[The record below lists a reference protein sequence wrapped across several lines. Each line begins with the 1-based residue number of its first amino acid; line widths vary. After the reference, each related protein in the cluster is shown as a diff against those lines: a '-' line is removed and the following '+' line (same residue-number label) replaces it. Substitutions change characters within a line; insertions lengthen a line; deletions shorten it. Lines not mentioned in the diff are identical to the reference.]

1 MTDQNNSA
9 ARAAAMSETAGP
21 AQTTS
26 VPVAPAG
33 KTLRP
38 ALRFQLRD
46 YQQQAVT
53 AVLQY
58 FRRLSDPAVLVL
70 PTGAGKSLVIAE
82 LARLARGR
90 VLVLTHVKELVSQNQ
105 QKYQSYGLEGGIYA
119 AGLGLKQTSQQ
130 VIFASVQSVSRN
142 LADFCDEFSLLIID
156 ECHRVPL
163 SADSSYRTVIS
174 HLQLQNAGLKV
185 LGLTATP
192 YRLGQGFIYQF
203 HYQGTVRGDAD
214 CFFRWCIFELSIRV
228 LLQRQYL
235 TPPNRLDCA
244 VLSYDFTGLKPA
256 NNGHF
261 REAELNQVINHYK
274 RVTPQ
279 IIAQVQQYAQNRRG
293 VMIFAATSA
302 HAREIL
308 ALLPPAE
315 SALILSATPSTE
327 RAALLERFKQQQ
339 LKYLV
344 NVAVLTTGFD
354 APHVDLIAIL
364 RPTESLSLYQQIVGR
379 GLRLS
384 PGKTDCL
391 VLDYAGNLY
400 DLYSNDPGPPPPD
413 SQSVQV
419 TVPCPLCQYPNQFW
433 GKQNPD
439 GLVLEHYGRQ
449 CQGMRLDE
457 QKQPVPCG
465 FRFKARFCPECG
477 TEHDIAARSCSACG
491 LVLVDP
497 DKKLQ
502 DALKLKDALI
512 LYPNRLEAET
522 ESDAQGQ
529 PRLRLRYLDAEGQHL
544 QEFFR
549 INSRSQIQRLCAQ
562 VLPPFIADRHRP
574 FKANTVPQLDAL
586 LHRLQPPAVVIAQKD
601 GRFWKIRDKLFEINK
616 FN

>member
-1 MTDQNNSA
+1 MAPS
-9 ARAAAMSETAGP
+9 STAGAVVASRQQPP
-21 AQTTS
+21 A
-26 VPVAPAG
+26 
-33 KTLRP
+33 
-38 ALRFQLRD
+38 FELRD
-46 YQQQAVT
+46 YQQQAVH
-53 AVLQY
+53 AVIRY
-58 FRRLSDPAVLVL
+58 FRRVSDPAVLVL

-105 QKYQSYGLEGGIYA
+105 QKYQSYGLDGGIYA
-119 AGLGLKQTSQQ
+119 AGLGLKQTTQQ
-130 VIFASVQSVSRN
+130 VIFASVQSVARN
-142 LADFCDEFSLLIID
+142 LADFCAQFSLLIID

-163 SADSSYRTVIS
+163 APDSSYRLVIS
-174 HLQLQNAGLKV
+174 HLQQQNPGLKV

-203 HYQGTVRGDAD
+203 HYQGAVRGDSD

-244 VLSYDFTGLKPA
+244 VLSYDFSGLRPA
-256 NNGHF
+256 SNGHF

-279 IIAQVQQYAQNRRG
+279 IITQVQQYAKSRAG
-293 VMIFAATSA
+293 VMIFAATSS

-308 ALLPPAE
+308 ALLPANE
-315 SALILSATPSTE
+315 SALILSATPSSE
-327 RAALLERFKQQQ
+327 RAALLAKFKQQQ

-400 DLYSNDPGPPPPD
+400 DLFSNDPGPPPPD
-413 SQSVQV
+413 NQSAQV

-433 GKQNPD
+433 GKQNLD

-457 QKQPVPCG
+457 QQQPVPCG

-477 TEHDIAARSCSACG
+477 TEHDIAARQCRSCG
-491 LVLVDP
+491 FVLVDP

-512 LYPNRLEAET
+512 LYPVSL
-522 ESDAQGQ
+522 DAQTETDAAGKA
-529 PRLRLRYLDAEGQHL
+529 RLRLRYIDADGQQL
-544 QEFFR
+544 QEFFSAH
-549 INSRSQIQRLCAQ
+549 SRSHIRRLCTV
-562 VLPPFIADRHRP
+562 VLPPLIADRHLL
-574 FKANTVPQLDAL
+574 FAANTVRQLTAL

-601 GRFWKIRDKLFEINK
+601 GRFWKIRDKLFEIEK
-616 FN
+616 SI

>member
-1 MTDQNNSA
+1 MLPQESSPAN
-9 ARAAAMSETAGP
+9 AGP
-21 AQTTS
+21 VAINRQ
-26 VPVAPAG
+26 VLPV
-33 KTLRP
+33 
-38 ALRFQLRD
+38 QLRD

-142 LADFCDEFSLLIID
+142 LADFSDQFSLLIID

-163 SADSSYRTVIS
+163 AADSSYRTVIS
-174 HLQLQNAGLKV
+174 HLQQQNAGLKV

-203 HYQGTVRGDAD
+203 HYQGAVRGDAD

-244 VLSYDFTGLKPA
+244 VLSYDFSGLKPA

-279 IIAQVQQYAQNRRG
+279 IIVQVQQYAKTRRG

-302 HAREIL
+302 HAKEIL

-315 SALILSATPSTE
+315 SALILSATPSSE
-327 RAALLERFKQQQ
+327 RAAVLERFKQQQ

-413 SQSVQV
+413 NQSVQV

-477 TEHDIAARSCSACG
+477 TEHDIAARQCRACG
-491 LVLVDP
+491 LILVDP

-512 LYPNRLEAET
+512 LYPNQLEALTET
-522 ESDAQGQ
+522 DTAGKA
-529 PRLRLRYLDAEGQHL
+529 RLRLRYLDAEGQQL
-544 QEFFR
+544 QEFFSLH
-549 INSRSQIQRLCAQ
+549 SRSQIQRLCQ
-562 VLPPFIADRHRP
+562 RVLPPFIADRHRP
-574 FKANTVPQLDAL
+574 FIANTVLQLDAL

-616 FN
+616 FD

>member
-1 MTDQNNSA
+1 MAPSSA
-9 ARAAAMSETAGP
+9 AGAVAASRQQPP
-21 AQTTS
+21 A
-26 VPVAPAG
+26 
-33 KTLRP
+33 
-38 ALRFQLRD
+38 FELRD
-46 YQQQAVT
+46 YQQQAVH
-53 AVLQY
+53 AVIRY
-58 FRRLSDPAVLVL
+58 FRRVGDPAVLVL

-105 QKYQSYGLEGGIYA
+105 QKYQSYGLDGGIYA
-119 AGLGLKQTSQQ
+119 AGLGLKQTAQQ
-130 VIFASVQSVSRN
+130 VIFASVQSVARN
-142 LADFCDEFSLLIID
+142 LADFCAQFSLLIID

-163 SADSSYRTVIS
+163 APDSSYRLVIS
-174 HLQLQNAGLKV
+174 HLQQQNPGLKV

-203 HYQGTVRGDAD
+203 HYQGAVRGDND

-244 VLSYDFTGLKPA
+244 VLSYDFSGLRPA
-256 NNGHF
+256 SNGHF

-279 IIAQVQQYAQNRRG
+279 IITQVQQYAKSRAG
-293 VMIFAATSA
+293 VMIFAATSN

-308 ALLPPAE
+308 ALLPANE
-315 SALILSATPSTE
+315 SALILSATPSSE
-327 RAALLERFKQQQ
+327 RAALLAQFKQQQ

-400 DLYSNDPGPPPPD
+400 DLFSNDPGPPPPD
-413 SQSVQV
+413 NQSVQV

-457 QKQPVPCG
+457 QQQPVPCG

-477 TEHDIAARSCSACG
+477 TEHDIAARQCRSCG
-491 LVLVDP
+491 FVLVDP

-512 LYPNRLEAET
+512 LYPVSL
-522 ESDAQGQ
+522 DAQTETDAAGKA
-529 PRLRLRYLDAEGQHL
+529 RLRLRYIDADGQQL
-544 QEFFR
+544 QEFFSAH
-549 INSRSQIQRLCAQ
+549 SRSQISRLCTV
-562 VLPPFIADRHRP
+562 VLPPLIADRHLP
-574 FKANTVPQLDAL
+574 FAANTVRQLTAL

-601 GRFWKIRDKLFEINK
+601 GRFWKIRDKLFEIEK
-616 FN
+616 SI

>member
-1 MTDQNNSA
+1 MAVNALQQPSA
-9 ARAAAMSETAGP
+9 PHQPSAS
-21 AQTTS
+21 AQTL
-26 VPVAPAG
+26 PV
-33 KTLRP
+33 
-38 ALRFQLRD
+38 QLRD
-46 YQQQAVT
+46 YQQQAVR

-119 AGLGLKQTSQQ
+119 AGLGLKQTRQQ

-142 LADFCDEFSLLIID
+142 LADFTDQFSLLIID

-163 SADSSYRTVIS
+163 ATDSSYRSVIA
-174 HLQLQNAGLKV
+174 HLQQQNAGLKV

-203 HYQGTVRGDAD
+203 HYQGAVRGDAD

-244 VLSYDFTGLKPA
+244 VLSYDFSGLKPA

-279 IIAQVQQYAQNRRG
+279 IIAQVQQYARTRQG

-302 HAREIL
+302 HAREII

-315 SALILSATPSTE
+315 SALILSATPSSE
-327 RAALLERFKQQQ
+327 RALLLEQFKQQQ

-379 GLRLS
+379 GLRLA

-413 SQSVQV
+413 NNSVQV

-433 GKQNPD
+433 GKTTPD

-457 QKQPVPCG
+457 SQQPIPCG

-477 TEHDIAARSCSACG
+477 TEHDIAARNCRACG
-491 LVLVDP
+491 FVLVDP

-512 LYPNRLEAET
+512 LYPHHIEALT
-522 ESDAQGQ
+522 EIDAQGK
-529 PRLRLRYLDAEGQHL
+529 PRLRLRYVDKEGQQL
-544 QEFFR
+544 QEFFSLH
-549 INSRSQIQRLCAQ
+549 SRSQIQRLCQ
-562 VLPPFIADRHRP
+562 RVLPPFIVDRHRP
-574 FKANTVPQLDAL
+574 FVANTVAQLAAQ
-586 LHRLQPPAVVIAQKD
+586 LHRLQPPQVVIAQKD
-601 GRFWKIRDKLFEINK
+601 GRFWTIRDKLFEVNK
-616 FN
+616 FH

>member
-1 MTDQNNSA
+1 MSLPA
-9 ARAAAMSETAGP
+9 A
-21 AQTTS
+21 TTQS
-26 VPVAPAG
+26 
-33 KTLRP
+33 
-38 ALRFQLRD
+38 RFALRD

-53 AVLQY
+53 AVIQY

-105 QKYQSYGLEGGIYA
+105 QKYQSYGLDGGIYA

-130 VIFASVQSVSRN
+130 VIFASVQSVARN
-142 LADFCDEFSLLIID
+142 LADFSAQFSLLIID

-163 SADSSYRTVIS
+163 AEDSSYRSVIS
-174 HLQLQNAGLKV
+174 HLQQQNPGLKV

-203 HYQGTVRGDAD
+203 HYQGAVRGDSD
-214 CFFRWCIFELSIRV
+214 CFFRWCIFELSIRL

-244 VLSYDFTGLKPA
+244 VLSYDFSGLKPA
-256 NNGHF
+256 SNGHF
-261 REAELNQVINHYK
+261 RESELNQVINHYK

-279 IIAQVQQYAQNRRG
+279 IIQQVQQYAATRKG
-293 VMIFAATSA
+293 VMIFAATSQ

-315 SALILSATPSTE
+315 SALILSATPSSE
-327 RAALLERFKQQQ
+327 RAALLEQFKQQQ

-400 DLYSNDPGPPPPD
+400 DLFSNDPGPPPPD
-413 SQSVQV
+413 KTSVQV

-449 CQGMRLDE
+449 CQGMRLDTS
-457 QKQPVPCG
+457 QQPVPCG

-477 TEHDIAARSCSACG
+477 TEHDIAARLCRSCG
-491 LVLVDP
+491 FVLVDP

-502 DALKLKDALI
+502 DALKLKDALL
-512 LYPNRLEAET
+512 LYPTQLEAQTET
-522 ESDAQGQ
+522 DSNGKA
-529 PRLRLRYLDAEGQHL
+529 RLRLRYVDAEGQQL
-544 QEFFR
+544 QEFFSLH
-549 INSRSQIQRLCAQ
+549 SRSQIQRLCKV
-562 VLPPFIADRHRP
+562 VLPPFIVDRHVP
-574 FKANTVPQLDAL
+574 FQANTVLQLEAQ
-586 LHRLQPPAVVIAQKD
+586 LHRLIAPAVVIAQKD

-616 FN
+616 SA